1 MGKTAI
7 LFGGLMILL
16 GIGLY
21 VGLLV
26 VDGQPPSATVLIPAF
41 FGTPI
46 LLLGLLALKDAYRKH
61 AMHVVAVLALLG
73 FLAPASRLVMQ
84 LARGAEVAVL
94 PMISLIFM
102 ALLSGG
108 LLILCVKSFIDS
120 RRRQAVEL

>member
-26 VDGQPPSATVLIPAF
+26 VDGQSPSATVLIPTF

-46 LLLGLLALKDAYRKH
+46 LLLGLLALKDTYRKH

-84 LARGAEVAVL
+84 LARGAEVAAL
-94 PMISLIFM
+94 PLISLIFM

-108 LLILCVKSFIDS
+108 LLVLCVKSFIDS
-120 RRRQAVEL
+120 RRRRAAED

>member
-1 MGKTAI
+1 MGKMAI

-21 VGLLV
+21 AGLLV

-46 LLLGLLALKDAYRKH
+46 LLLGLLALNDTYRKH
-61 AMHVVAVLALLG
+61 AMHGVAILALLG

-84 LARGAEVAVL
+84 LARGAEVPVL

-108 LLILCVKSFIDS
+108 LLALCVKSFIDA
-120 RRRQAVEL
+120 RRRQAAEA

>member
-7 LFGGLMILL
+7 LLGGLMILL

-46 LLLGLLALKDAYRKH
+46 LLLGLLALKDTYRKH
-61 AMHVVAVLALLG
+61 AMHVVAILALLG

-84 LARGAEVAVL
+84 LARGAEVSVL
-94 PMISLIFM
+94 PMISLVFM

-108 LLILCVKSFIDS
+108 LLVLCVKSFIDA
-120 RRRQAVEL
+120 RRRQAAEV